1 MVALAERP
9 CTPCRGG
16 VSPLTSSECASYL
29 AEVPDWELREGRIV
43 ARRFR
48 FPDYRT
54 ALAFT
59 NAVSA
64 LAEETWHHPELVLGW
79 GYCEVSLTTRK
90 IGGLHEL
97 DFVMAARIDA
107 LAAGDRFP
115 EVQRVRITHGRGQR
129 RLGCAVRH
137 IACIRESVEK
147 YQAAHGPS
155 LFVQFAG
162 CSSPNSSRAK
172 YASRRH

>member
-16 VSPLTSSECASYL
+16 VSPLTPSECASYL
-29 AEVPDWELREGRIV
+29 VEVPDWELRNEGRTI

-64 LAEETWHHPELVLGW
+64 LAEETSHHPERW
-79 GYCEVSLTTRK
+79 SFCEVSLTTRK
-90 IGGLHEL
+90 IGGLHES

-107 LAAGDRFP
+107 LAR
-115 EVQRVRITHGRGQR
+115 
-129 RLGCAVRH
+129 
-137 IACIRESVEK
+137 
-147 YQAAHGPS
+147 
-155 LFVQFAG
+155 
-162 CSSPNSSRAK
+162 SSRFRLAVTSARTQMGSRK
-172 YASRRH
+172 SKGVESLTCAASGS

>member
-16 VSPLTSSECASYL
+16 VSPLTPNECASYL
-29 AEVPDWELREGRIV
+29 AEVPDWELRNEARIV

-90 IGGLHEL
+90 IGGLHES

-107 LAAGDRFP
+107 LAAGPLDTAWLP
-115 EVQRVRITHGRGQR
+115 PLPPR
-129 RLGCAVRH
+129 R
-137 IACIRESVEK
+137 SVP
-147 YQAAHGPS
+147 G
-155 LFVQFAG
+155 G
-162 CSSPNSSRAK
+162 AK
-172 YASRRH
+172 G

>member
-16 VSPLTSSECASYL
+16 VSPLTPSECASYL
-29 AEVPDWELREGRIV
+29 VEVPDWELRNEGRTV

-79 GYCEVSLTTRK
+79 SFCEVSLTTRK
-90 IGGLHEL
+90 IGGLHEFGFCDGGSHRCAGCRSSQFRL
-97 DFVMAARIDA
+97 ATTSARTQMGSRKCKGVESLTFAAR
-107 LAAGDRFP
+107 G
-115 EVQRVRITHGRGQR
+115 G
-129 RLGCAVRH
+129 
-137 IACIRESVEK
+137 
-147 YQAAHGPS
+147 
-155 LFVQFAG
+155 
-162 CSSPNSSRAK
+162 
-172 YASRRH
+172 

>member
-16 VSPLTSSECASYL
+16 VSPLTPSECAIYL
-29 AEVPDWELREGRIV
+29 AEVPDWELRNEGRSIV
-43 ARRFR
+43 RRFR

-54 ALAFT
+54 ALALT

-90 IGGLHEL
+90 IGGLHES

-107 LAAGDRFP
+107 LAAGPLDSAWLP
-115 EVQRVRITHGRGQR
+115 PLPAR
-129 RLGCAVRH
+129 R
-137 IACIRESVEK
+137 SVP
-147 YQAAHGPS
+147 G
-155 LFVQFAG
+155 G
-162 CSSPNSSRAK
+162 AK
-172 YASRRH
+172 E

>member
-1 MVALAERP
+1 MIALAERP

-16 VSPLTSSECASYL
+16 VNPLTPSECAGYL
-29 AEVPDWELREGRIV
+29 AEVPDWELRNDGRIV

-64 LAEETWHHPELVLGW
+64 LAEDTWHHPELVLGW

-90 IGGLHEL
+90 IGGLHES

-107 LAAGDRFP
+107 LAASPLDSAWLP
-115 EVQRVRITHGRGQR
+115 PLPAR
-129 RLGCAVRH
+129 R
-137 IACIRESVEK
+137 SVP
-147 YQAAHGPS
+147 GS
-155 LFVQFAG
+155 
-162 CSSPNSSRAK
+162 AK
-172 YASRRH
+172 G

>member
-1 MVALAERP
+1 MVTLAERP

-16 VSPLTSSECASYL
+16 VSPLTPSECASYL
-29 AEVPDWELREGRIV
+29 VEVPDWELREGRIV

-79 GYCEVSLTTRK
+79 SFCEVSLTTRK
-90 IGGLHEL
+90 IGGLHES

-107 LAAGDRFP
+107 LAAGPLDSAWLPPLPAPRWVP
-115 EVQRVRITHGRGQR
+115 G
-129 RLGCAVRH
+129 
-137 IACIRESVEK
+137 S
-147 YQAAHGPS
+147 
-155 LFVQFAG
+155 
-162 CSSPNSSRAK
+162 AK
-172 YASRRH
+172 G

>member
-9 CTPCRGG
+9 CKPCRGG
-16 VSPLTSSECASYL
+16 VSPLTPSECASYL
-29 AEVPDWELREGRIV
+29 VEVPDWELRNEGRTV

-79 GYCEVSLTTRK
+79 SFCEVSLTTRK
-90 IGGLHEL
+90 IGGLHES

-107 LAAGDRFP
+107 LAAGPLDSAWLP
-115 EVQRVRITHGRGQR
+115 PLPTR
-129 RLGCAVRH
+129 RWVPG
-137 IACIRESVEK
+137 
-147 YQAAHGPS
+147 
-155 LFVQFAG
+155 
-162 CSSPNSSRAK
+162 SPK
-172 YASRRH
+172 G

>member
-16 VSPLTSSECASYL
+16 VSPLTPSECASYL
-29 AEVPDWELREGRIV
+29 AEVPDWELRNEGRNV

-90 IGGLHEL
+90 IGGLHES
-97 DFVMAARIDA
+97 DFVR
-107 LAAGDRFP
+107 LASTRWLRVRWIPPGCPLCPHADEFP
-115 EVQRVRITHGRGQR
+115 EVQSGRSLTFAARG
-129 RLGCAVRH
+129 AVK
-137 IACIRESVEK
+137 IK
-147 YQAAHGPS
+147 G
-155 LFVQFAG
+155 
-162 CSSPNSSRAK
+162 
-172 YASRRH
+172 

>member
-16 VSPLTSSECASYL
+16 VYPLTPSECASYL

-79 GYCEVSLTTRK
+79 SFCEVSLTTRK
-90 IGGLHEL
+90 IGGLHES

-107 LAAGDRFP
+107 LAA
-115 EVQRVRITHGRGQR
+115 
-129 RLGCAVRH
+129 
-137 IACIRESVEK
+137 
-147 YQAAHGPS
+147 
-155 LFVQFAG
+155 
-162 CSSPNSSRAK
+162 SPLDSAWLPPLPAPRWVPGSAK
-172 YASRRH
+172 G